1 MKLKKGI
8 QYYDTGEIHF
18 ICLKDE
24 NNKAQKVITEI
35 KKYLSSYVGSDYDV
49 SHGEYINYHK
59 DGSIY
64 SKGFCKDG
72 WLIGK
77 ACYKGEYHFYSFI
90 NLGYKQISEQEHK
103 KELAM
108 VRLGLIEVPELS
120 YLLKDY
126 DETGKII

>member
-1 MKLKKGI
+1 MKQERLFKNMKLKKYI
-8 QYYDTGEIHF
+8 KYYDTGEISY

-24 NNKAQKVITEI
+24 KSRWQ
-35 KKYLSSYVGSDYDV
+35 
-49 SHGEYINYHK
+49 GECISYHK

-64 SKGFCKDG
+64 RQGFWKDG

-77 ACYKGEYHFYSFI
+77 YYYKGEYHFHSFI
-90 NLGYKQISEQEHK
+90 NIVYKQISEQEHK

>member
-1 MKLKKGI
+1 MKLKKDI
-8 QYYDTGEIHF
+8 EYYDTGEISH

-24 NNKAQKVITEI
+24 KGRWQ
-35 KKYLSSYVGSDYDV
+35 
-49 SHGEYINYHK
+49 GEYTSYHK

-64 SKGFCKDG
+64 SKGFLKDDL
-72 WLIGK
+72 LIGK
-77 ACYKGEYHFYSFI
+77 YYYQGEYHFYSFI
-90 NLGYKQISEQEHK
+90 NLRQKISEQEHK

-108 VRLGLIEVPELS
+108 VRLGLIEYPVEFS